1 MRLVHHSRAS
11 RDLSR
16 SVSGGGQLFVAVVV
30 LLMLAS
36 SFGEVIEPA
45 LMAELELDILAS
57 ELGLETILAGLPSW
71 SLIELLLAG
80 LAATAGLLGL
90 AAGFRALMR
99 ALVPTDPERGD
110 KVPI

>member
-1 MRLVHHSRAS
+1 MLLVHHSRAS

-16 SVSGGGQLFVAVVV
+16 SVSGSGQLFVAVVV
-30 LLMLAS
+30 VLMLLGA
-36 SFGEVIEPA
+36 FGEVLEPA

-57 ELGLETILAGLPSW
+57 ELGLETILSGLPTW
-71 SLIELLLAG
+71 SLVELLLAG

-90 AAGFRALMR
+90 AAGFRALVR
-99 ALVPTDPERGD
+99 ALTPADPERGD